1 LSALESALW
10 RTIFGIAA
18 LLPMAWRSSGAGI
31 FGAAVHDS
39 LQTAAPNPI
48 RITIQ
53 TKIRDRIPLWL
64 IGVLGCGAMQWLFFL
79 SAQRT
84 YASHLTLIMALVPLT
99 SRLYGVWFRRE
110 RLSARASVGMA
121 LGLAGSILILWPSA
135 SVGRSIWIGDLFA
148 IGAMLCFTVYS
159 EGFVRYAKAMPASAA
174 NFHMQLGGLVF
185 LGFIALIAGWQGSL
199 PILPSSTWLSLVYL
213 GVCSTGLAYLFYSIA
228 VQKFSS
234 RKAAPFL
241 FLQPVIGAGLA
252 QAALGESITSR
263 LAAGTL
269 IVIAGLYLIHSSK
282 E

>member
-1 LSALESALW
+1 MQAYVVLLIAVLFWASA
-10 RTIFGIAA
+10 G
-18 LLPMAWRSSGAGI
+18 
-31 FGAAVHDS
+31 
-39 LQTAAPNPI
+39 
-48 RITIQ
+48 
-53 TKIRDRIPLWL
+53 DRIPLWL

-110 RLSARASVGMA
+110 RLSARASVGLA

-135 SVGRSIWIGDLFA
+135 SVGRSIW
-148 IGAMLCFTVYS
+148 
-159 EGFVRYAKAMPASAA
+159 
-174 NFHMQLGGLVF
+174 
-185 LGFIALIAGWQGSL
+185 
-199 PILPSSTWLSLVYL
+199 
-213 GVCSTGLAYLFYSIA
+213 
-228 VQKFSS
+228 
-234 RKAAPFL
+234 FL

-282 E
+282 GKSGLSMA